1 MIYKEL
7 DDCSEIYFV
16 MSGKYDVGYEINK
29 IRRYRIQF
37 GDRTVIGGF
46 NMANGQRMTFHFMAH
61 VETIAYGIRLK
72 HWRKFE
78 KEYGFYANSLN
89 FHFV

>member
-46 NMANGQRMTFHFMAH
+46 NMANG
-61 VETIAYGIRLK
+61 
-72 HWRKFE
+72 
-78 KEYGFYANSLN
+78 
-89 FHFV
+89 